1 MNRIPVSESSS
12 NYHRAGVSLRE
23 CHPLA
28 LPEDPVSRG
37 RRFGL
42 YALRIEMGRMCLSFS
57 SETEG
62 LPTMLSHADLI
73 STARFRAVILTD
85 RERSLSS
92 LKVGEVA

>member
-1 MNRIPVSESSS
+1 MLFRSHSRKIL
-12 NYHRAGVSLRE
+12 HRE
-23 CHPLA
+23 
-28 LPEDPVSRG
+28 EDGLV
-37 RRFGL
+37 L

-73 STARFRAVILTD
+73 STARFRAAILTD